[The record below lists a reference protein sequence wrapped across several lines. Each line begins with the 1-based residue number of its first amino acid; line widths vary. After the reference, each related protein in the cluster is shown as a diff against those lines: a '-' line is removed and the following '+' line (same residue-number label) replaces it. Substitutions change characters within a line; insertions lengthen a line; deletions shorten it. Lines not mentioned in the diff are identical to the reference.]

1 MLLNENQFYQINK
14 ERYMQHVDDLL
25 KPSFKFDL
33 VATLFGSLI
42 ITLPFGFI
50 YSGLLVKKA
59 NDKFSD
65 VVSSIAIK
73 SVCTD
78 KYGRDNNGLILNSAG
93 LPKNPQTADDLPTTD
108 ITNDRLVPSPID
120 QHGTCGVAF

>member
-1 MLLNENQFYQINK
+1 MYTSAPP
-14 ERYMQHVDDLL
+14 VG
-25 KPSFKFDL
+25 
-33 VATLFGSLI
+33 V
-42 ITLPFGFI
+42 LPLPI
-50 YSGLLVKKA
+50 LLVKKA